1 LSSDSHSQ
9 RRERR
14 SGCAWIATLALVG
27 ALLAAVCPSAFAQ
40 VRAPTSTP
48 ARAADTTGL
57 APGPPHAT
65 GAATRLPHTPGAA
78 PGTTETTG
86 IATGTATA
94 TAEAEG
100 TATATTD
107 TTAPA
112 TAMTETTAAATA
124 TTGPAGA
131 TDPAAGATDPAAGT
145 TDPTAGTTD
154 PTAGTTDPAAGTTD
168 GARTSDPVIRPG
180 PDWPAGTTEP
190 AAQPTEPA
198 APNHTSVDAV
208 SARLASPVVASA
220 RSTET
225 AVGGAG
231 RSACGRLACFDAVGA
246 LKALDP
252 ALADL
257 SVLRG
262 TTLMGRRRGPAAALA
277 AVSESRPAPE
287 APESPAQSQI
297 SGGGGASPFGGDFSL
312 SLFALLLMA
321 LAGLA
326 PLLSERLVVASAPW
340 RSVALV
346 LLLERPD

>member
-1 LSSDSHSQ
+1 MPERIRASSRSDKHARPRSRHYRLGAGPPPRD
-9 RRERR
+9 RR
-14 SGCAWIATLALVG
+14 GN
-27 ALLAAVCPSAFAQ
+27 
-40 VRAPTSTP
+40 APTS
-48 ARAADTTGL
+48 
-57 APGPPHAT
+57 HSW
-65 GAATRLPHTPGAA
+65 PGA
-78 PGTTETTG
+78 GHNRDDRHRDG
-86 IATGTATA
+86 HRHGHSR
-94 TAEAEG
+94 AEG

-112 TAMTETTAAATA
+112 TATPETTAAATA
-124 TTGPAGA
+124 TTGAARA
-131 TDPAAGATDPAAGT
+131 TDPAAGATDPVAGT
-145 TDPTAGTTD
+145 TDPA
-154 PTAGTTDPAAGTTD
+154 AGTTDPAAGTTD
-168 GARTSDPVIRPG
+168 GVRTSDPVIRPG
-180 PDWPAGTTEP
+180 PDSPAGTTEP

-262 TTLMGRRRGPAAALA
+262 TTLMGRSRGPAAALA